1 MSKPAAAPPT
11 LLPLCQAEN
20 WFYVYVSPQGGKV
33 IDRIVM
39 WARMLDD
46 NYPQGVVV
54 GLLAVRHQ
62 LQRDAM
68 CMVMTFPKRKERSCT
83 PIATWEVDDEV
94 VQQKRGTR

>member
-54 GLLAVRHQ
+54 GLLAVRH
-62 LQRDAM
+62 DAGVAP
-68 CMVMTFPKRKERSCT
+68 CLVMPSTSEGCYVHGDDLSEKERE
-83 PIATWEVDDEV
+83 ILHAY
-94 VQQKRGTR
+94 RHMGG